1 MPAPTDI
8 RAVKALRALD
18 EMRKE
23 MESARGKVER
33 MAVQATAI
41 TEGQRKLREALGKRL
56 TKVGVKLTLIEGGVT

>member
-1 MPAPTDI
+1 MPVPTDI

-23 MESARGKVER
+23 MESARRKVET

-41 TEGQRKLREALGKRL
+41 AEGQRKLREALGKRL
-56 TKVGVKLTLIEGGVT
+56 TKAGVKLTLIEGGVT

>member
-23 MESARGKVER
+23 MESARGKVET

-41 TEGQRKLREALGKRL
+41 AEGQRKLREALGKRL
-56 TKVGVKLTLIEGGVT
+56 TKAGVKLTLIEGGVT